1 MALIFIIS
9 YVTLGNGFN
18 VNCGQGI
25 CSKINRY
32 EHRNQSLPSDFA
44 IVNLYPRRRSGNDE
58 NVIKLFS
65 MHLDD
70 NQSDND
76 NDKTSSTKRR
86 EFIHNMISS
95 SMISSIA
102 LSKISQVQAM
112 EQDDGIPT
120 ITTTSSTSRKKPFA
134 PLSAL
139 LPAARVKS
147 TIDDALNL
155 TNEIITL
162 DKDSRSNNNDETKNG
177 KKERIAKLEEMIIQR
192 EQNGFMNP
200 FPGEIAPSSSLIT
213 KTSMPKS
220 NSKLNEESYKER
232 MKNIPMRDRP
242 FSLLTEAGEKRQFEI
257 LQSRQRRLEQGSP
270 IREALNFYTR
280 QLQFN
285 TESYVLNASAEERKR
300 MIRNDALPDVKS
312 VIVSDLDL
320 RDLTRNQILDAYDD
334 VRAEMLYQLRNKNGN
349 NDDGREDFDATELKV
364 LLLRAQKEC
373 NQWFSFI
380 DEKDVQEAMDAV
392 AREM

>member
-192 EQNGFMNP
+192 EQN
-200 FPGEIAPSSSLIT
+200 E
-213 KTSMPKS
+213 
-220 NSKLNEESYKER
+220 
-232 MKNIPMRDRP
+232 
-242 FSLLTEAGEKRQFEI
+242 
-257 LQSRQRRLEQGSP
+257 
-270 IREALNFYTR
+270 
-280 QLQFN
+280 
-285 TESYVLNASAEERKR
+285 
-300 MIRNDALPDVKS
+300 
-312 VIVSDLDL
+312 
-320 RDLTRNQILDAYDD
+320 
-334 VRAEMLYQLRNKNGN
+334 
-349 NDDGREDFDATELKV
+349 
-364 LLLRAQKEC
+364 
-373 NQWFSFI
+373 
-380 DEKDVQEAMDAV
+380 
-392 AREM
+392 